1 MWLIAAIISEH
12 IFVLTM
18 SVLYPDKCVCVHV
31 PLVTVEL
38 LNHSVGVS
46 RGLVSCQLS
55 IGVVTV
61 VRLPLPGWLVL
72 VTRGRTLVVCFGH
85 AWPHTGLHRLCWIHA
100 FLVGFLEEY

>member
-1 MWLIAAIISEH
+1 
-12 IFVLTM
+12 M
-18 SVLYPDKCVCVHV
+18 SMLYPDKCICFHVPHV

-38 LNHSVGVS
+38 LNHSAGVS

-61 VRLPLPGWLVL
+61 VRLPLPGWLVN
-72 VTRGRTLVVCFGH
+72 VTRGRTLVY
-85 AWPHTGLHRLCWIHA
+85 TGSAGAHV